1 MNFGL
6 SFSYI
11 FADEDW
17 FKKLLLPA
25 LCMLIPVVGWMVAV
39 GWALKAAKNVIDG
52 VENPLPD
59 LDFGNDILR
68 GLFAFLISFVYS
80 LPVTFLTSLSG
91 WISGWNIN
99 NNEIATWGVGL
110 ITAVIGLVAFLLG
123 VVAAFLSLGGV
134 ANYIAKDDLGAAFR
148 LGEVWK
154 LLTSNLGDWVL
165 VALGTVLAVGIIGP
179 LGTIAC
185 VIGVVLTMTFGLAVM
200 GHLIGQAV
208 VRSEPKVQIV
218 EETVE

>member
-11 FADEDW
+11 FEDQDW

-39 GWALKAAKNVIDG
+39 GWALKAAKNVMDG

-68 GLFAFLISFVYS
+68 GFFAFLISFVYS
-80 LPVTFLTSLSG
+80 LPVSILSSVSG
-91 WISGWNIN
+91 WISGWNMHN
-99 NNEIATWGVGL
+99 SEVAMWGFG
-110 ITAVIGLVAFLLG
+110 IFTGVIGLIAFLLG
-123 VVAAFLSLGGV
+123 VVTSFLSLV
-134 ANYIAKDDLGAAFR
+134 AVGNYIAKDDLGAAFR

-154 LLTSNLGDWVL
+154 LLMNNLGDWVL
-165 VALGTVLAVGIIGP
+165 VALGTLLAVGIIGP

-200 GHLIGQAV
+200 GHLMGQAV
-208 VRSEPKVQIV
+208 VRSAPKAQIV
-218 EETVE
+218 EEVAE